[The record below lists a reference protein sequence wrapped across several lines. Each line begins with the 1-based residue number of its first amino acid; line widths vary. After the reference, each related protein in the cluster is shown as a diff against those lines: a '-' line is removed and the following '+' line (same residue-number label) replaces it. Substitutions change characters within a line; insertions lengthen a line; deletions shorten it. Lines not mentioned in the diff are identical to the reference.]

1 MAEIHSASAMR
12 KIEGWGYP
20 IVLLVLFALFL
31 AQPWASRSA
40 AGSALIQLTYS
51 AIIVGALIVVS
62 SRRWVMAC
70 GIALVITGVVL
81 GQFADVS
88 GGPVAALAIGCSLAV
103 LLIVIG
109 MILNDVISHPQ
120 VTVGTISGSICVFVL
135 LGIAWML
142 MYSIVDQITVDA
154 FHGLS
159 PKGDSRR
166 SGELFY
172 FSFVTL
178 STLGYGNITP
188 ARPETM
194 SLATLEAV
202 VGQLYLVVMVAA
214 FVGRRSDVA
223 TAPGANLRDRE

>member
-1 MAEIHSASAMR
+1 MR
-12 KIEGWGYP
+12 SPSQTKDIEGWGYP
-20 IVLLVLFALFL
+20 ILLAFLFAMFV
-31 AQPWASRSA
+31 AQPWAGRSA
-40 AGSALIQLTYS
+40 VGTTLVQLAYS

-70 GIALVITGVVL
+70 GMALVITGVVL
-81 GQFADVS
+81 GQVAGES
-88 GGPVAALAIGCSLAV
+88 EGPIAVLASTCSLAA

-109 MILNDVISHPQ
+109 TFLDDVLRHPR
-120 VTVGTISGSICVFVL
+120 VTVGTIGGSICVFVL

-142 MYSIVDQITVDA
+142 MYNIADQVLVDA
-154 FHGLS
+154 FHGLA
-159 PKGDSRR
+159 PKGDQQR

-178 STLGYGNITP
+178 TTLGYGDITP

-214 FVGRRSDVA
+214 FVGRRGDRM
-223 TAPGANLRDRE
+223 TAPNRHEDRSR